1 MGAFQSPTEK
11 VSTQTA
17 AIEYRRISPEEAKA
31 MIDSG
36 DEIIILDVRTE
47 MEYEN
52 GHIPNARLISNETI
66 GNKKPDLLP
75 NLDAEILVY
84 CRSGNRSAQAAKKL
98 ISIGYTNVH
107 DFGGIIDWP
116 YETETTE

>member
-1 MGAFQSPTEK
+1 
-11 VSTQTA
+11 
-17 AIEYRRISPEEAKA
+17 
-31 MIDSG
+31 
-36 DEIIILDVRTE
+36 

-66 GNKKPDLLP
+66 GNKKPDLPP